1 MKWPEPKWALAVRLM
16 AIALFATVGA
26 AIFLSSRQQ
35 PGVLRRRSAETKHAP
50 LSAHVLSVSE
60 HIRHLQVQGGRPLFL
75 LTAARDEV
83 YDDGHHELSD
93 VSVTLYAADASER
106 ARITAR
112 RAVYYQTSGLVIFA
126 TDVRAWTREGL
137 RFRTEELRYDQAT
150 EVLHTERPVTFEHAS
165 GWGESQGIE
174 VHLPRDRRNRVVL
187 HAVRFAVAPNASGP
201 SELWSVRAAAATF
214 ESVTLTFRLAGDV
227 VLAREVDELRADR
240 LDGVLDREHRI
251 RQITAGGNV
260 RLRSRAEHT
269 AVEIAS
275 ESLTLSFTER
285 QDVSRAIAR
294 GSVVARFRDR
304 AEEQELRGPRLD
316 VILASS
322 HGALVPHFAR
332 AEGGRVSLMIRDGS
346 RDRRVVERQVE
357 ADRLEAFFRTG
368 TRALQRLRASGN
380 VRVEIPPTPSAK
392 TAERTTIWAQEAEL
406 MFDGEEDRVTTGR
419 ASGDVRVEVE
429 PMEASA
435 ARSRRMTM
443 SATLFIEFDPKT
455 HGIAR
460 LLQSGKFRYMEG
472 DRRAESERAIYEA
485 DSGWIRLRGGAPTV
499 WDARGRTRAEEV
511 DVNPREERSVAR
523 GRVVTTVLPREA
535 MARTLPFAERD
546 APIFIA
552 ADRLEVDHRA
562 RRARYTGAVRAWQQD
577 TYLAAEELELDE
589 ADRTLLARGRVR
601 SFLFRAPRAEGA
613 LTEAVPIF
621 VSAARLI
628 YREAE
633 RKIVYEGEVSLQ
645 RGAQRLLAESLTA
658 FVRPDAAEIERALA
672 ERKVV
677 LTDPERRAYAERAT
691 YDAAGERIVL
701 EGSPARLE
709 DDRQGVRQQGARL
722 TFLDRGDT
730 VLVEGSEGA
739 RRVKTVR
746 TIPRGKQ

>member
-1 MKWPEPKWALAVRLM
+1 MKWPEPKWSFAVRLL
-16 AIALFATVGA
+16 AIVLFALVGT
-26 AIFLSSRQQ
+26 AIVLSYRQQ
-35 PGVLRRRSAETKHAP
+35 HGILRRRSGETKSAP
-50 LSAHVLSVSE
+50 LSARVLSVSE
-60 HIRHLQVQGGRPLFL
+60 HIRHLQAQGGRPLFL

-137 RFRTEELRYDQAT
+137 HFRTEELRYDQAA
-150 EVLHTERPVTFEHAS
+150 EVLRTERLVTFEHAS
-165 GWGESQGIE
+165 GWGESQGVE
-174 VHLPRDRRNRVVL
+174 VHLPRDRRNRISL
-187 HAVRFAVAPNASGP
+187 HAVRFAVAPKASG
-201 SELWSVRAAAATF
+201 SSGLWSVRAAAATF
-214 ESVTLTFRLAGDV
+214 ESVTRTFRLTGDV
-227 VLAREVDELRADR
+227 VLVRDAATLRADR
-240 LDGVLDREHRI
+240 LDGLLDGEHRI
-251 RQITAGGNV
+251 RQITATGNV
-260 RLRSRAEHT
+260 HFHSRAEPT

-275 ESLTLSFTER
+275 ESLIISFTER
-285 QDVSRAIAR
+285 QDVARAIAR
-294 GSVVARFRDR
+294 GSVVARLRDR
-304 AEEQELRGPRLD
+304 AGERELRGPHVD
-316 VILASS
+316 VLFAPS
-322 HGALVPHFAR
+322 HGALAPQLAR
-332 AEGGRVSLMIRDGS
+332 AEGGRVSLAIREES
-346 RDRRVVERQVE
+346 HDRHIVERQVE
-357 ADRLEAFFRTG
+357 ANRLEALFRMG
-368 TRALQRLRASGN
+368 TRTLQRLRASGN
-380 VRVEIPPTPSAK
+380 VRLEIPSAK
-392 TAERTTIWAQEAEL
+392 TAERTTIWAQETEL
-406 MFDGEEDRVTTGR
+406 MFDGEKDHATTGR

-429 PMEASA
+429 PMEALA
-435 ARSRRMTM
+435 VRSRRVTM
-443 SATLFIEFDPKT
+443 SAALFVEFDPKT
-455 HGIAR
+455 QGIAR
-460 LLQSGKFRYMEG
+460 LLQSGRFRYVEG

-523 GRVVTTVLPREA
+523 GHVVTTVLPREA
-535 MARTLPFAERD
+535 MARTLPFVERN

-552 ADRLEVDHRA
+552 ADRLEVEHRT
-562 RRARYTGAVRAWQQD
+562 RRARYMGAVRAWQQD
-577 TYLAAEELELDE
+577 TYLAADELELDE
-589 ADRTLLARGRVR
+589 VERTLVARGRVR
-601 SFLFRAPRAEGA
+601 SFLFRAPRVEGA
-613 LTEAVPIF
+613 SPEAVPIF

-658 FVRPDAAEIERALA
+658 FVRSDAAELERALA

-677 LTDPERRAYAERAT
+677 LKEPERRAYAERAT
-691 YDAAGERIVL
+691 YDAASERIVL
-701 EGSPARLE
+701 EGAPARVE

>member
-1 MKWPEPKWALAVRLM
+1 MKWPEPKWPIAVRLM
-16 AIALFATVGA
+16 AIALFVTVGA
-26 AIFLSSRQQ
+26 AIFLSSWQQ
-35 PGVLRRRSAETKHAP
+35 QGVLRRRSAEMKHAP
-50 LSAHVLSVSE
+50 LSARLLSVSE

-75 LTAARDEV
+75 LTAARDEI

-112 RAVYYQTSGLVIFA
+112 RAISYQTSGLIIFA
-126 TDVRAWTREGL
+126 TDVRVWTREGL
-137 RFRTEELRYDQAT
+137 RFRTEELRYDQAN
-150 EVLHTERPVTFEHAS
+150 EVLRTERPVTFEHAR
-165 GWGESQGIE
+165 GWGESQGAE
-174 VHLPRDRRNRVVL
+174 VHLPHDRRNRVVL
-187 HAVRFAVAPNASGP
+187 HAVRFAVAPKAPGP
-201 SELWSVRAAAATF
+201 NEHWSVRAAAATF
-214 ESVTLTFRLAGDV
+214 ESETLALRLIGDV
-227 VLAREVDELRADR
+227 VLMRDTDTLRADR
-240 LDGVLDREHRI
+240 LDGVLDRAHRI
-251 RQITAGGNV
+251 RQITADGNV
-260 RLRSRAEHT
+260 RFHARAEYR

-275 ESLTLSFTER
+275 ESLTLVFTER
-285 QDVSRAIAR
+285 QDVSRAIAM

-304 AEEQELRGPRLD
+304 AEEQELRGPRVD
-316 VILASS
+316 ITFAAS
-322 HGALVPHFAR
+322 HGALAPRFAR
-332 AEGGRVSLMIRDGS
+332 AEGGRVSLTLRDGS
-346 RDRRVVERQVE
+346 RDRRAVERQLE
-357 ADRLEAFFRTG
+357 ANGLEAFFQTG

-380 VRVEIPPTPSAK
+380 VRMEILPTPSAK
-392 TAERTTIWAQEAEL
+392 TAERTRIWAQEAEL
-406 MFDGEEDRVTTGR
+406 MFDGEKDHVTTGR

-429 PMEASA
+429 PMGASA
-435 ARSRRMTM
+435 AHSRRVTM
-443 SATLFIEFDPKT
+443 SAALFVEFDPKT

-460 LLQSGKFRYMEG
+460 LLQSGRFRYVEG
-472 DRRAESERAIYEA
+472 ERYAESERAIYEA
-485 DSGWIRLRGGAPTV
+485 DSGWIRLRGGTPTV
-499 WDARGRTRAEEV
+499 GDTRGRTRAEEV

-535 MARTLPFAERD
+535 MARALPFAERD

-552 ADRLEVDHRA
+552 ADRLEADHRA

-589 ADRTLLARGRVR
+589 AERTLVARGRVR
-601 SFLFRAPRAEGA
+601 SFLFRTPRVAGASAEA
-613 LTEAVPIF
+613 LPIF

-645 RGAQRLLAESLTA
+645 RGAQRLLAESLTT
-658 FVRPDAAEIERALA
+658 FVSSDVAEIERALA
-672 ERKVV
+672 ERKVI
-677 LTDPERRAYAERAT
+677 LKDPERRAYAERAT
-691 YDAAGERIVL
+691 YDAASERIVL
-701 EGSPARLE
+701 EGAPARVE